1 MGPDAGRVIGAHP
14 DDELL
19 GAGGTLA
26 RHVRDGDEVHAI
38 VVADG
43 AGSRYPAELVST
55 LEKQARRA
63 AEVIGFASLHCSRC
77 LTSGSIPSR

>member
-1 MGPDAGRVIGAHP
+1 MVIGAHP

-26 RHVRDGDEVHAI
+26 RHVLAGDEVHAV

-43 AGSRYPAELVST
+43 AGSRYPAELASV
-55 LEKQARRA
+55 LEKQARGPRRSS
-63 AEVIGFASLHCSRC
+63 ASPRFSSSRC
-77 LTSGSIPSR
+77 PTSGLTPCR

>member
-1 MGPDAGRVIGAHP
+1 MTAARVAAIGAHP

-26 RHVRDGDEVHAI
+26 RHVVAGDQVHAV

-43 AGSRYPAELVST
+43 A
-55 LEKQARRA
+55 
-63 AEVIGFASLHCSRC
+63 ASWHCP
-77 LTSGSIPSR
+77 TNAWIPSR